1 MWRLLKNWYE
11 GGSCQARLDGKLSQS
26 FPVGRGVKQGSVLSP
41 ALFLLMMDRLLRQLQ
56 ASGLGLT
63 INTYYAGGY
72 MHADDIR
79 TLATSEE
86 TLTRQIALVKKNAE
100 ENLLKLNTNKCEIV
114 VLSRDRNFAPP
125 SCEVEGSEM
134 PVGDVGKCLGY
145 WWKGDLLATRSVD
158 ENIKKARRAFFH
170 YGSIGVFQ
178 GDICPLSSKSVLE
191 CCVIPVLLYGCE
203 N

>member
-1 MWRLLKNWYE
+1 
-11 GGSCQARLDGKLSQS
+11 
-26 FPVGRGVKQGSVLSP
+26 
-41 ALFLLMMDRLLRQLQ
+41 
-56 ASGLGLT
+56 
-63 INTYYAGGY
+63 

-86 TLTRQIALVKKNAE
+86 TLTRQITLVKTFAE

-114 VLSRDRNFAPP
+114 VFSRDRSFTPP

-203 N
+203 NWILTEPLCQKLESLQSELVKLRGYSSGPNTSQTLQP

>member
-1 MWRLLKNWYE
+1 MVTDRQTDRQNDKTTTVTLAAH
-11 GGSCQARLDGKLSQS
+11 ARARVRSQN

-41 ALFLLMMDRLLRQLQ
+41 ALFLLVMDPLLRQLQ

-63 INTYYAGGY
+63 INKYYAGGY

-86 TLTRQIALVKKNAE
+86 TLTRQIALVKTFAE

-114 VLSRDRNFAPP
+114 VFSRDRNFTPP

-145 WWKGDLLATRSVD
+145 W
-158 ENIKKARRAFFH
+158 
-170 YGSIGVFQ
+170 
-178 GDICPLSSKSVLE
+178 
-191 CCVIPVLLYGCE
+191 
-203 N
+203 